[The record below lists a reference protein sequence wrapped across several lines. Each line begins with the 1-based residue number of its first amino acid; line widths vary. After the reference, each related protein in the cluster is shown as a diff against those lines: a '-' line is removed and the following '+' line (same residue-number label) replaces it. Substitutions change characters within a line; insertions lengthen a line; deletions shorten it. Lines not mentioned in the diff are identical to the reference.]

1 MFGVFVYDGMVE
13 IFRKGIAPIILGS
26 LDTSKVVTKLSVK
39 MTGMQIIDVVV
50 EAITYCV
57 WHLIFFV
64 W

>member
-1 MFGVFVYDGMVE
+1 MVE

-57 WHLIFFV
+57 
-64 W
+64 